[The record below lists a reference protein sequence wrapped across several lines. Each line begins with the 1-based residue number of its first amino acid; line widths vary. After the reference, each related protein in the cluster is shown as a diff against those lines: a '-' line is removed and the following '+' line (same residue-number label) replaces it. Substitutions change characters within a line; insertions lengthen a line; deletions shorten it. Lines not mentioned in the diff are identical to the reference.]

1 MKKAFL
7 LAIGA
12 VASPVA
18 LTAPAFAGG
27 LVIVNS
33 VDTPPA
39 APAAAPS
46 RTSVQDASS
55 APIVRDGVALSA
67 QDDIKRVLPSSDFGS
82 NIPLSFAIRQVLPPD
97 MMVHYGP
104 GVDSTKLVS
113 WKGGRTVQAIL
124 DGLSG
129 DNGLK
134 YLVEGQLVTF
144 VPKDAAFQTAVQS
157 GVPQAAPVATPVP
170 PAPAVPAPAAPASQ
184 APASQAPASQ
194 APAPAPA
201 APAVVAVPPQPT
213 NPDARV
219 RSGAHIAPTELPKKT
234 FAPADGGV
242 GVYYAPAGEEI
253 DAILA
258 NWASKTGWMVAYKT
272 DMRYRLEAPLSFNG
286 TFEQAVSGLIDA
298 IQATPRPRAMLYRG
312 NHVVHVYTDD
322 DN

>member
-39 APAAAPS
+39 APAAPS

-170 PAPAVPAPAAPASQ
+170 PAPSVPAPA

-201 APAVVAVPPQPT
+201 APAVIAVPRQPT

-258 NWASKTGWMVAYKT
+258 NWAAKTGWMVAYKT

>member
-33 VDTPPA
+33 ADAPPA

-129 DNGLK
+129 ENGLK

-157 GVPQAAPVATPVP
+157 GVPQAAPVSTPVP
-170 PAPAVPAPAAPASQ
+170 PAPAVPAPQASASQ
-184 APASQAPASQ
+184 APAA
-194 APAPAPA
+194 APA
-201 APAVVAVPPQPT
+201 APAVVAVPPQPA
-213 NPDARV
+213 NPEARV
-219 RSGAHIAPTELPKKT
+219 RSGAHIAPTELPKRT
-234 FAPADGGV
+234 FAPADGGA

-258 NWASKTGWMVAYKT
+258 NWAAKTGWMVAYKT